1 MTMTVERLYTRQVPK
16 SVTGSELMF
25 KKSAKPMTGE
35 DVLGILGQIQHAHP
49 VGARILDAKI
59 SQDQTARAKLVGA
72 LTAKLV
78 SMGKAVEL
86 ASAMAECAVYEVCD
100 THICDK
106 CHGTGSVYSR
116 KYSKVFECSRCNGV
130 GRVIPTDATLLKRI
144 NAELGAPIDKAEWQ
158 KRHYDHYMD
167 AVDTLHR
174 NERQAAQYARHL
186 LDMADQ

>member
-1 MTMTVERLYTRQVPK
+1 MTMTVERLFTRQVPK
-16 SVTGSELMF
+16 SITGSELMF

-59 SQDQTARAKLVGA
+59 SQDQSARAKLVGA

-86 ASAMAECAVYEVCD
+86 ASAMAECAVHEVCD

-106 CHGTGSVYSR
+106 CHGTGNVYSR
-116 KYSKVFECSRCNGV
+116 KFSKLFECNRCSGV
-130 GRVIPTDATLLKRI
+130 GRVIPAESTLLKRI
-144 NAELGAPIDKAEWQ
+144 SAELGAAIDKAEWQ

-167 AVDTLHR
+167 AVDTLHA
-174 NERQAAQYARHL
+174 NEKSAAQYARYL
-186 LDMADQ
+186 LDAAE